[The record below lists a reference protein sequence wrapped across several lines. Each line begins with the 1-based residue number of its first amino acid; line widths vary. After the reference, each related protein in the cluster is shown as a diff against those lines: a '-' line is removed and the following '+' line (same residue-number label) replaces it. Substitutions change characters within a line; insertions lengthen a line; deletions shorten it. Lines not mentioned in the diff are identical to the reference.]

1 MKRQIIFLTVVLAL
15 LYLAGCITANSAKI
29 GDLSDDSAETGQNLP
44 TEETM
49 DQELP
54 DEKLPENV
62 PDSPG
67 TQEETPVLAENAQ
80 EINNISPKQVQK
92 WAFIGKISKEH
103 STLLNVLML
112 HTKTRENLMPSL
124 IKIPANTVKNISGF
138 YLMGQAY
145 ISQKTTNYLLIKKAD
160 PPPKK

>member
-15 LYLAGCITANSAKI
+15 LYLAGCITASSAKI
-29 GDLSDDSAETGQNLP
+29 GDLSVESTETGQNLP

-67 TQEETPVLAENAQ
+67 IQEETPVLAENAQ
-80 EINNISPKQVQK
+80 EINDVSPKQVPK

-103 STLLNVLML
+103 PTLFRV
-112 HTKTRENLMPSL
+112 
-124 IKIPANTVKNISGF
+124 
-138 YLMGQAY
+138 
-145 ISQKTTNYLLIKKAD
+145 
-160 PPPKK
+160 